1 MQPPTPRMGGSTA
14 AVRHQLSV
22 QSLSEDTLLRARK
35 HFCYALHLPIAQQ
48 DDSGGGGGG
57 QHECNQRMVL
67 LYGFGRAR
75 DQVKHTVKKVSKV
88 GACVSMA
95 AGCGGG
101 DASRPAIGCFSS
113 RRLLTV
119 FSRISG

>member
-57 QHECNQRMVL
+57 GQHECNQRMVL

-88 GACVSMA
+88 GACASMA
-95 AGCGGG
+95 MVG
-101 DASRPAIGCFSS
+101 ASRPAIGCFSS

-119 FSRISG
+119 CSSISG